1 MDSRGLTELV
11 VIQVG
16 ASLGI
21 LTERL
26 YAVMI
31 IMAIVTT
38 VVTTPLFRFLYSD
51 RLQREDGGQS
61 LLAEE
66 GARPGEAAAPER
78 AAHEDAPGRAR

>member
-1 MDSRGLTELV
+1 MNSRGLTELV

-38 VVTTPLFRFLYSD
+38 VVTTPLFRLLYSD

-61 LLAEE
+61 PLAEA
-66 GARPGEAAAPER
+66 GARPGEAAAPEH
-78 AAHEDAPGRAR
+78 ATHEDAPGRAR